1 MEHLA
6 TAIGMDPL
14 EFRLK
19 NMMDSSQGVPNP
31 LPSSIIPELMTSSNY
46 EERKKQVEEFNAVR
60 EIGSLKL
67 DANNHQLC
75 YFSPVVLAIIFT
87 AAVKWVS
94 SAYFIF

>member
-60 EIGSLKL
+60 LSMLKRFPKINL
-67 DANNHQLC
+67 KIFVFF
-75 YFSPVVLAIIFT
+75 FS
-87 AAVKWVS
+87 
-94 SAYFIF
+94 

>member
-31 LPSSIIPELMTSSNY
+31 LPSSIIPEQMTSSNY

-60 EIGSLKL
+60 LSMLKRFPKINL
-67 DANNHQLC
+67 K
-75 YFSPVVLAIIFT
+75 IFCG
-87 AAVKWVS
+87 
-94 SAYFIF
+94 